1 MTDTIENVK
10 FYTNT
15 PGGSCPTLYG
25 TMTDMPHL
33 LIAGATGSG
42 KSVVI
47 NGILYSAM
55 FGLPHFFAK
64 SGRQFILCDPK
75 RVELVQYANLPHTIQ
90 YAADTRDILRAL
102 RYSIRIMEQRYQI
115 MQSKGI
121 RKWEWGHLYV
131 VIDEWADLVVA
142 AKKQV
147 VPLVQRLTQLG
158 RAACVH
164 VILATQ
170 CPLAKILPTEIK
182 VNFTNVL
189 GLHTVTPQQSRN
201 VIGVKG
207 CERLPMYGYG
217 YLQTPEGISP
227 VQIPYVTEDET
238 DQMIQWWKN
247 QVPQS
252 AEG

>member
-15 PGGSCPTLYG
+15 PGGSRPALYG
-25 TMTDMPHL
+25 TMMDMPHL

-55 FGLPHFFAK
+55 FGLPHFFARG
-64 SGRQFILCDPK
+64 GRQFILCDPK
-75 RVELVQYANLPHTIQ
+75 RVELVQYADLPHTIQ
-90 YAADTRDILRAL
+90 YAADTRSILRAL
-102 RYSIRIMEQRYQI
+102 RYSIRLMEQRYQI
-115 MQSKGI
+115 MQNKGL
-121 RKWEWGHLYV
+121 RRWEWGHLYV
-131 VIDEWADLVVA
+131 VIDEWADLVIE
-142 AKKQV
+142 AKKQI
-147 VPLVQRLTQLG
+147 VPLVQHLTQLG

-170 CPLAKILPTEIK
+170 CPLVKIIPTEIK
-182 VNFTNVL
+182 VNFTSIL

-201 VIGVKG
+201 IIGVRG
-207 CERLPMYGYG
+207 CENLPMYGYG
-217 YLQTPEGISP
+217 YLQTPEGINL

-247 QVPQS
+247 Q
-252 AEG
+252 